1 MNNKAIKSA
10 LSLGENERVEFI
22 SSCRSVKSISKT
34 VAAFLNTHG
43 GVVVCGIDET
53 GKVLGVDQPEATAI
67 KLEQQLQESISPRSL
82 IEISVRDT
90 EKKTVVVIEVP
101 AGNDMPYVCQ
111 NKFYF
116 YENGMPV
123 EADSAIVRDILQRK
137 SVEPIRWERRFS
149 TADTAHDVDLK
160 ELAAAVKSIEGSR
173 GFRFTDTNN
182 IDAVLND
189 LSLGKYGRLTQG
201 GDVLFGK
208 EPAKRIPQVRVRAA
222 CFSEDKDSDE
232 YRDLQTYE
240 GPLFPVLEQVFDF
253 IIRNTPTKATFGGK
267 RLERK
272 DEPLYPVQA
281 VREGLVN
288 AFAHRNYSDFSGGV
302 AVHVYPN
309 RLEIWNSGPLPE
321 GITPATLAHGH
332 LSILR
337 NPDIAHVLYLRG
349 RMEKIGRGSLL
360 ILRLCQE
367 AGLPEPKWES
377 DAHRGV
383 TLTFFASGSG
393 TKKGPS
399 RDQDGTKKGLS
410 QEQQALLRLFE
421 GEHSIAELQE
431 RIGRS
436 NRTKFRDQLLN
447 PLIAAGMVE
456 MTEPEKPT
464 SRNQRYRL
472 TEEGRRFTRGEADK

>member
-1 MNNKAIKSA
+1 M
-10 LSLGENERVEFI
+10 
-22 SSCRSVKSISKT
+22 
-34 VAAFLNTHG
+34 
-43 GVVVCGIDET
+43 
-53 GKVLGVDQPEATAI
+53 
-67 KLEQQLQESISPRSL
+67 
-82 IEISVRDT
+82 
-90 EKKTVVVIEVP
+90 
-101 AGNDMPYVCQ
+101 
-111 NKFYF
+111 
-116 YENGMPV
+116 
-123 EADSAIVRDILQRK
+123 
-137 SVEPIRWERRFS
+137 
-149 TADTAHDVDLK
+149 
-160 ELAAAVKSIEGSR
+160 
-173 GFRFTDTNN
+173 
-182 IDAVLND
+182 
-189 LSLGKYGRLTQG
+189 
-201 GDVLFGK
+201 
-208 EPAKRIPQVRVRAA
+208 
-222 CFSEDKDSDE
+222 
-232 YRDLQTYE
+232 
-240 GPLFPVLEQVFDF
+240 
-253 IIRNTPTKATFGGK
+253 
-267 RLERK
+267 
-272 DEPLYPVQA
+272 
-281 VREGLVN
+281 N

-367 AGLPEPKWES
+367 VGLPAPKWES

-383 TLTFFASGSG
+383 TLTFFTPGSG
-393 TKKGPS
+393 TKMGPS
-399 RDQDGTKKGLS
+399 RDQDGTKMGLS

-472 TEEGRRFTRGEADK
+472 TEEGRRFPRGEADK